1 MTTSTRRDDDAR
13 ATDLTTLSDVLA
25 CFVRH
30 RSPQILLAGATAV
43 LVVRLMIGE
52 WSVADLVVVALT
64 IVLTGPVEWVLH
76 LLLLHAPAD
85 SFRMRRLG
93 TGVGHREHHLDP
105 SHVGWLLLA
114 GRDAA
119 TFQLMIAGFTAA
131 WLLPGLWLLGL
142 PLLAP
147 WVTGVAAS
155 WLVLLHYEW
164 VHLLVHTRYR
174 ARNRY
179 YRRLTTNHRL
189 HHFRNEH
196 HWLGVTSN
204 LGDRLL
210 GTYPAS
216 KSDVPLSDTAR
227 SLQ

>member
-1 MTTSTRRDDDAR
+1 MTTPTRQDDDAK
-13 ATDLTTLSDVLA
+13 ATDLTTMREVAA
-25 CFVRH
+25 CFVQH
-30 RSPQILLAGATAV
+30 RSPQILLFGATAIV
-43 LVVRLMIGE
+43 AVRLLVGDFTAID
-52 WSVADLVVVALT
+52 AAVVVLT
-64 IVLTGPVEWVLH
+64 IVLTGPVEWFLH
-76 LLLLHAPAD
+76 LFLLHAPDD
-85 SFRMRRLG
+85 SYRMRRLG
-93 TGVGHREHHLDP
+93 TGTGHREHHLDP

-114 GRDAA
+114 GRDAL
-119 TFQLMIAGFTAA
+119 TFQLMIAAFTAA
-131 WLLPGLWLLGL
+131 WLAL
-142 PLLAP
+142 PLQLFGQPVLAP
-147 WVTGVAAS
+147 YLTGVATS

-204 LGDRLL
+204 FGDRLL

-227 SLQ
+227 SLS